1 MQRQC
6 VPPKATG
13 KPCIGNAI
21 LVQVSIIITN
31 PIVQACNI
39 QPCDTEISLD
49 QQYAKVNPL
58 AVQTRQFS
66 LRPMREER
74 CIVKEGDLDLV
85 RDDLVAFQVKPRL
98 PARVVLNNQTLTIF
112 ETGNPKD
119 TIFSIA
125 LSNLKVR
132 L

>member
-1 MQRQC
+1 
-6 VPPKATG
+6 
-13 KPCIGNAI
+13 
-21 LVQVSIIITN
+21 
-31 PIVQACNI
+31 
-39 QPCDTEISLD
+39 
-49 QQYAKVNPL
+49 
-58 AVQTRQFS
+58 
-66 LRPMREER
+66 MREER